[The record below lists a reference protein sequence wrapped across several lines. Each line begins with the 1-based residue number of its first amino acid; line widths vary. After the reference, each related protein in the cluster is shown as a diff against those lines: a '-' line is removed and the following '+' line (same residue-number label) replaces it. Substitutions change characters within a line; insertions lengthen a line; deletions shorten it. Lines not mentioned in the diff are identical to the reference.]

1 MPATLRIKRRQLKV
15 QSNFDL
21 FHMNATYDTYDP
33 KY

>member
-21 FHMNATYDTYDP
+21 SHMKYYDNYDM